1 MNSLDPT
8 QSRSRSGISALE
20 MIIAIGLLLTILGIV
35 GRFQMSTAGV
45 LTTTSSRGQLNESAR
60 HALEAVASELRWAE
74 AASLVVS
81 AQNGSTRLD
90 FSTPI
95 DYVGGNPV
103 WSTPITYQI
112 NLATVDWNGD
122 GVVSEGR
129 LVRIQNGA
137 TTVLCDYII
146 PGGFTATLAGSN
158 VLVQLQLT
166 KMDKNTRRLLRANEQ
181 TSISFR
187 N

>member
-45 LTTTSSRGQLNESAR
+45 LTTTSSRGQLNETC
-60 HALEAVASELRWAE
+60 ALPILDPFCAETTSE